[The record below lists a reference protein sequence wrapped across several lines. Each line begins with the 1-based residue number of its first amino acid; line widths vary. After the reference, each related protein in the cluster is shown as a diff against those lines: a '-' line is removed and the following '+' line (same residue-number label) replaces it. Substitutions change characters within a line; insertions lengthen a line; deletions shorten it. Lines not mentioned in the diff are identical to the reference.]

1 MTDKITFYHGTP
13 VGGLKVLTAKKPENF
28 DKEKRVY
35 LTSLY
40 PMALIYGVK
49 NFEYTYGYTKDG
61 EIYLDEYF
69 EGAFEKLYAKK
80 SAYVYVCAPKKV
92 EKGKIPNEFLSNDD
106 VEIVKEI
113 FVPDLLKALE
123 EEQVKGT
130 IKLYRYKDL
139 SDKKLAWIEKTF
151 LDIIARNDLLS
162 QDTPYARYIK
172 ENYFNIWQKA
182 QNTQK
187 SGL

>member
-61 EIYLDEYF
+61 EIYF
-69 EGAFEKLYAKK
+69 
-80 SAYVYVCAPKKV
+80 
-92 EKGKIPNEFLSNDD
+92 DD
-106 VEIVKEI
+106 VLIRKDGR
-113 FVPDLLKALE
+113 FVLPELECLNPENLK
-123 EEQVKGT
+123 
-130 IKLYRYKDL
+130 
-139 SDKKLAWIEKTF
+139 
-151 LDIIARNDLLS
+151 
-162 QDTPYARYIK
+162 
-172 ENYFNIWQKA
+172 
-182 QNTQK
+182 
-187 SGL
+187 